1 MSSDEEAQ
9 KTARKSALL
18 IAKLRNGQYKVSR
31 ETRLFSVVLIAAL
44 CKATLQE
51 RIQVPPP
58 GPPPPPPSHPYFVW
72 SVIRNND
79 IWNCRYRNLF

>member
-44 CKATLQE
+44 CKATPQE

-58 GPPPPPPSHPYFVW
+58 RQPPPLPTPT
-72 SVIRNND
+72 
-79 IWNCRYRNLF
+79 LFGA